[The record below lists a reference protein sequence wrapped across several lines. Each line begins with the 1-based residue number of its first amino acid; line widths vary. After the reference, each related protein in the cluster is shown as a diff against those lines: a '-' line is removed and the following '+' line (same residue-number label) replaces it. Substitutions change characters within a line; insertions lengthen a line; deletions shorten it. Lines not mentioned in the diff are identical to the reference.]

1 MTRAILLILLGL
13 TSIQLIAQQ
22 GVNSRVSLQFIFNQD
37 RYAPG
42 DTVWFKAYFLND
54 DLTPV
59 KGRQFFKLAV
69 TGHTGELLQHFL
81 FAVNGGIGF
90 NQFVFPEGTQPGI
103 YAVTAYDNRM
113 KDIVAFSRQITVVHE
128 KKVLES
134 EQKETDKKLYHAA
147 NRLVNVSIDA
157 DETFV
162 TRKKAKLAI
171 SLVDSVNRPVEG
183 EFTLR
188 VLSDKVESVEP
199 PFIEQL
205 VPSQPWNP
213 AAAGNTSGPDLSKKG
228 TVLSENGTPLPAGTT
243 LVFYLQQND
252 AILQAFVTAGGKF
265 TFPLRGMMGKDDLI
279 AFAEVRGEN
288 VDGLEIV
295 WDEPA
300 VELPLPPAS
309 YEGTSDDVYGVF
321 ATTKKLIDKSY
332 DFYAA
337 SESKIS
343 TRTLE
348 LKAPL
353 EDRLNGA
360 DVTVNVQKYVAF
372 ETVSEL
378 ITEIIPSLQKRV
390 VKGRTMVKVS
400 LREPMAVASADPLY
414 IIDGVVT
421 RSTQY
426 FLSLKP
432 SNIVTV
438 KVVNN
443 PAKLLPLGLIGK
455 NGIVIVE
462 TAKRNSRPPVEP
474 WQVVEGLNTPLAF
487 RHQEYT
493 GSPVHRPDLRSTIFW
508 APTIETDSN
517 GKALVEFTHSDNVGR
532 VRVRVDG
539 LTRDG
544 KAFSGEREFEAVL
557 DR

>member
-113 KDIVAFSRQITVVHE
+113 KDIAAFSRQITVVHE

-205 VPSQPWNP
+205 VPSQPWI
-213 AAAGNTSGPDLSKKG
+213 
-228 TVLSENGTPLPAGTT
+228 PAGTT

-557 DR
+557 DK